1 MIEVKLP
8 AEIQE
13 YKSKL
18 IAGLSTRQVIA
29 VAGAM
34 LTGVPIAVLGNGH
47 ISPDILP
54 WIVIAVVVPFAGYG
68 FFTFK
73 GMRFEEFVRVF
84 FMMNLFPQKRVYEDT
99 NVNLFAALNE
109 EIQSRDIIQQRIDNG
124 EYDEYETE
132 EWRGTN

>member
-124 EYDEYETE
+124 EYETE

>member
-54 WIVIAVVVPFAGYG
+54 WIIIAVVVPFAGYG